1 MLVQLQQVFLSAKQ
15 LIKRNY
21 QESVK
26 DYNNTLI
33 TIKGMLKD
41 MKYNDIINNYMKED
55 LEKLMNKM
63 FSEIDMFD
71 YINKFMNNNL
81 KDINSRF
88 EGNINDLNFIL
99 FGETGAG
106 KSTLINNILELTSGK
121 DGAYVDPD
129 NAQSTTLNFT
139 KYNNTKKIGLRL
151 WDSQGC
157 EINHNF
163 TLQTLINQMNEFFH
177 EKITDTDE
185 ELIYGFIY
193 VLNSNS
199 FNEEKDLKNFYN
211 YYFNQIPLKIV
222 ITDKSKS
229 SFKRLNKT
237 IAEKMKETNIKPFL
251 LGSKDASDYK
261 INIIEFLKEFLEEL
275 TEEKLKDIYKFY
287 YSLNIFDIIN
297 KNIYITL
304 DKYNFIDSMIETHK
318 NIDQN

>member
-1 MLVQLQQVFLSAKQ
+1 MQQVFLSAKQ

-26 DYNNTLI
+26 DNNNTLI

-177 EKITDTDE
+177 EKLTDTDG